1 MEITN
6 LSRIDI
12 ELKLIL
18 TLTYI
23 NLFGQEWSR
32 NDCGN
37 VGMDMEQQKQNS
49 SSYSAQQLSYDG
61 AYSRPKTSL
70 FQMGGL

>member
-1 MEITN
+1 MNLKVEITN

-12 ELKLIL
+12 D
-18 TLTYI
+18 I
-23 NLFGQEWSR
+23 NIYQFVWSGMVQ
-32 NDCGN
+32 NYCGN

-61 AYSRPKTSL
+61 AYSRPKASL
-70 FQMGGL
+70 FQIGVFN